1 MSNGPGEMQRPSD
14 NMIITTGA
22 RKSPNHSNSN
32 NMENSMRL
40 DPESY
45 VSVTDENLLFDHDTI
60 SMAQLYAKAT
70 FKKIVKR

>member
-1 MSNGPGEMQRPSD
+1 
-14 NMIITTGA
+14 
-22 RKSPNHSNSN
+22 
-32 NMENSMRL
+32 MENSMRL

-70 FKKIVKR
+70 FKKIVKRLQEDSSSIWYDHQE